1 MKILITTD
9 LYATKTNGVVTSIR
23 NLTEELQKKGHE
35 IRILTVSETL
45 KSHKSEN
52 VYYIKSLPLD
62 VVYPDIRM
70 PVYYHHRYIRE
81 LIEWKP
87 DVIHSQCEYFSYHFA
102 SYISKKTGAPIV
114 HTYHTLYE
122 QYVTYVL
129 PNQQLGAHLI
139 ALLSRLRL
147 RNAEAVVAP
156 THKVEHVLQDYGL
169 SNPIHVIPSGISLE
183 QHYRRISA
191 QEYLEMRKE
200 LGIPEEC
207 TVLINLGRLGAE
219 KRITELIELFSI
231 VLKTNSNLMML
242 IVGDGP
248 AKSELENLAVKL
260 GIADHVIFTGM
271 VDPAEVYKYYQLGDI
286 FVSASTSETQGLTY
300 IEAAANGLPLLC
312 RRDPCLEDVLLEGC
326 NGFEYE
332 TEEEFCQLL
341 NTILQNPEWRQ
352 MASEQ
357 STHIAKNYD
366 KATFAEKIENVYEA
380 ITA

>member
-147 RNAEAVVAP
+147 RN
-156 THKVEHVLQDYGL
+156 
-169 SNPIHVIPSGISLE
+169 
-183 QHYRRISA
+183 R
-191 QEYLEMRKE
+191 M
-200 LGIPEEC
+200 
-207 TVLINLGRLGAE
+207 
-219 KRITELIELFSI
+219 
-231 VLKTNSNLMML
+231 
-242 IVGDGP
+242 
-248 AKSELENLAVKL
+248 
-260 GIADHVIFTGM
+260 
-271 VDPAEVYKYYQLGDI
+271 
-286 FVSASTSETQGLTY
+286 
-300 IEAAANGLPLLC
+300 PLLHLPIRWSMYC
-312 RRDPCLEDVLLEGC
+312 RIMVFPIP
-326 NGFEYE
+326 F
-332 TEEEFCQLL
+332 
-341 NTILQNPEWRQ
+341 
-352 MASEQ
+352 M
-357 STHIAKNYD
+357 
-366 KATFAEKIENVYEA
+366 
-380 ITA
+380 